1 MPVCRTIWQT
11 GSQKKNARV
20 PDFSP
25 VLKEGATWYVEWYAT
40 IGDTRTRVRRSTLA
54 DGTEINAIPDPITR
68 RAEAEKLLE
77 QLRRTLTPP
86 DANPEQMPFVAALQM
101 AVELKRSAKAKTN
114 KTFTETA
121 RWFGEYLASKGWGGL
136 RCCEIKF
143 DHVQAWFDH
152 QIVKL
157 KIANSTH
164 HTRKNNLRSLFSE
177 LVKRGHLPRNYVA
190 EIAERPKV
198 DPVRRPMSKRE
209 EAIIADM
216 VRQDRALCLA
226 WILLRYLGIRPGEMR
241 DLRCGA
247 LDLERGFVVFPGDKS
262 KNNRNSVVTIP
273 DEILPALRAFELHKS
288 PDAYYIFGGGVGNRN
303 QLPGPGRI
311 GVNTL
316 SGKFKTGLKRLKKEG
331 KLSDIT
337 GLQFYSLKDS
347 LAIHLL
353 DNGVDPESAM
363 RHLRQRDLTVFQRY
377 VKRLGVENEKVRRM
391 PVGVLPVWE
400 P

>member
-1 MPVCRTIWQT
+1 MP
-11 GSQKKNARV
+11 ARV

-25 VLKEGATWYVEWYAT
+25 VLKEGKTWCVEWYAT
-40 IGDTRTRVRRSTLA
+40 IGDKRTRIRRSQTA
-54 DGTEINAIPDPITR
+54 DGTELNAIADIPTR
-68 RAEAEKLLE
+68 RAEAERLIE
-77 QLRRTLTPP
+77 HLRRTLTPP
-86 DANPEQMPFVAALQM
+86 DASPVQMPFAAAMQM
-101 AVELKRSAKAKTN
+101 AVDLKRSAKAKTN
-114 KTFTETA
+114 KTFGETA
-121 RWFGEYLASKGWGGL
+121 RWLLEFMASKGWGSL
-136 RCCEIKF
+136 RCCELRF

-152 QIVKL
+152 QILVL

-177 LVKRGHLPRNYVA
+177 LVKRGHLPENYAAQV
-190 EIAERPKV
+190 AERPQG
-198 DPVRRPMSKRE
+198 DPRRRPMSKRE

-216 VRQDRALCLA
+216 VAGDRALCLA

-247 LDLERGFVVFPGDKS
+247 LDLARGFVVFPGEKS

-273 DEILPALRAFELHKS
+273 DEVLPVLRSFELEKQ
-288 PDAYYIFGGGVGNRN
+288 PDAYFVFGGGRNRHDTR
-303 QLPGPGRI
+303 LMPGPVRI

-377 VKRLGVENEKVRRM
+377 VKRLGIENEKVRRM
-391 PVGVLPVWE
+391 PVGVLPKWE
-400 P
+400 K

>member
-1 MPVCRTIWQT
+1 MP
-11 GSQKKNARV
+11 ARV

-25 VLKEGATWYVEWYAT
+25 VLKEGKTWCVEWYAT
-40 IGDTRTRVRRSTLA
+40 IGDKRTRVRRSQTA
-54 DGTEINAIPDPITR
+54 DGTELNAIADIPTR
-68 RAEAEKLLE
+68 RAEAERLIE
-77 QLRRTLTPP
+77 HLRRTLTPP
-86 DANPEQMPFVAALQM
+86 DASPLQMPFAAALQM
-101 AVELKRSAKAKTN
+101 AVDLKRSAKDKTN
-114 KTFTETA
+114 KTFGETA
-121 RWFGEYLASKGWGGL
+121 RWLLEFMASKGWGGL
-136 RCCEIKF
+136 RCCELRF

-152 QIVKL
+152 QILVL

-177 LVKRGHLPRNYVA
+177 LVKRGHLPENYAAQV
-190 EIAERPKV
+190 AERPQG
-198 DPVRRPMSKRE
+198 DPRRRPMSKRE

-216 VRQDRALCLA
+216 VADDRALCLA

-247 LDLERGFVVFPGDKS
+247 LDLARGFVVFPGEKS

-273 DEILPALRAFELHKS
+273 DEVLPVLRSFELDKY
-288 PDAYYIFGGGVGNRN
+288 PDAYYVFGGGRAR
-303 QLPGPGRI
+303 QKSLYLPGPVRI

-377 VKRLGVENEKVRRM
+377 VKRLGIENEKVRRM
-391 PVGVLPVWE
+391 PVGVLPKWE
-400 P
+400 K